1 MSEEV
6 EGKGQKET
14 KFNLR
19 ASRGGL
25 AEVAKEYKWQEKK
38 LTFFAATVL
47 KPPFE
52 MITMGR
58 FSRKEKQE
66 NDNPLLPTES
76 RHSLHA
82 KLTLSILLF
91 TNSLYNWDF

>member
-1 MSEEV
+1 MSDEV
-6 EGKGQKET
+6 EGKGQKEA
-14 KFNLR
+14 KVNLG

-38 LTFFAATVL
+38 LTSFAATVL
-47 KPPFE
+47 KPLFE
-52 MITMGR
+52 MTTMSR
-58 FSRKEKQE
+58 FSWKERQE
-66 NDNPLLPTES
+66 KDNPLLPTES
-76 RHSLHA
+76 SHSLQA